1 MKKILAVALALVM
14 MLAVSIPAF
23 AADIT
28 TDGGTGESVVKT
40 STQNE
45 DGEEAAGKIMNDAI
59 ELYNNLIDKVN
70 NPDKSDPKKIK
81 EHYRN
86 IRKELNEGVD
96 ALCERLS
103 SIAGEEKAE

>member
-1 MKKILAVALALVM
+1 MNLRDIKK
-14 MLAVSIPAF
+14 
-23 AADIT
+23 DIEYLI
-28 TDGGTGESVVKT
+28 GSVVDDCNLYMSIFPGK
-40 STQNE
+40 N
-45 DGEEAAGKIMNDAI
+45 GEEAAGKIMNDAI

-103 SIAGEEKAE
+103 SVAGEEKAE